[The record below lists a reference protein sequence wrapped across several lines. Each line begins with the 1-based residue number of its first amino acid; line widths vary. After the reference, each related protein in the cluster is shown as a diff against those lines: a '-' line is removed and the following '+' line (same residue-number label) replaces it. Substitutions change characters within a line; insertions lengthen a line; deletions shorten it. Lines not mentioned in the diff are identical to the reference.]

1 LLLGYI
7 GKKDGGI
14 KTIIHLKR
22 TIRLD
27 YTVIMIMIMMKCACC
42 GGDMK
47 PDRDTGN
54 SIIYKCSE
62 CGLSDSRLKE
72 EEGGGGELVAKEEE
86 KEKEEKKS
94 C

>member
-1 LLLGYI
+1 LLGYI

-27 YTVIMIMIMMKCACC
+27 YTVIMIMMKCACC
-42 GGDMK
+42 GGVMK

-72 EEGGGGELVAKEEE
+72 EGGGGEGLVAKEEE

>member
-1 LLLGYI
+1 
-7 GKKDGGI
+7 
-14 KTIIHLKR
+14 
-22 TIRLD
+22 
-27 YTVIMIMIMMKCACC
+27 MMMMMMKCACC

-47 PDRDTGN
+47 PDKDTGN

-72 EEGGGGELVAKEEE
+72 EEGGVVA
-86 KEKEEKKS
+86 KEKEEEEKS

>member
-1 LLLGYI
+1 
-7 GKKDGGI
+7 
-14 KTIIHLKR
+14 
-22 TIRLD
+22 
-27 YTVIMIMIMMKCACC
+27 MKCACC

-47 PDRDTGN
+47 PDKDIGN

-72 EEGGGGELVAKEEE
+72 EGGEEGEELVGKEEE

>member
-1 LLLGYI
+1 M
-7 GKKDGGI
+7 
-14 KTIIHLKR
+14 II
-22 TIRLD
+22 
-27 YTVIMIMIMMKCACC
+27 KCACC

-47 PDRDTGN
+47 PDKDTGN

-62 CGLSDSRLKE
+62 CGLSDSRVKE
-72 EEGGGGELVAKEEE
+72 EEGEGREELVAKEEE

>member
-1 LLLGYI
+1 
-7 GKKDGGI
+7 
-14 KTIIHLKR
+14 
-22 TIRLD
+22 
-27 YTVIMIMIMMKCACC
+27 MKCACC

-47 PDRDTGN
+47 PDKDTGN

-72 EEGGGGELVAKEEE
+72 EGGEGGEELVGKEEE

>member
-1 LLLGYI
+1 LLGYI

-27 YTVIMIMIMMKCACC
+27 YTVIMIMMKCACC

-47 PDRDTGN
+47 PDKDVGN

-72 EEGGGGELVAKEEE
+72 EGGGGEELVAKEEE

>member
-1 LLLGYI
+1 
-7 GKKDGGI
+7 
-14 KTIIHLKR
+14 
-22 TIRLD
+22 
-27 YTVIMIMIMMKCACC
+27 MIMKCACC

-47 PDRDTGN
+47 PDKDTGN

-72 EEGGGGELVAKEEE
+72 EGGEGEEELVGKEEE

>member
-1 LLLGYI
+1 
-7 GKKDGGI
+7 
-14 KTIIHLKR
+14 
-22 TIRLD
+22 
-27 YTVIMIMIMMKCACC
+27 MIMKCACC

-47 PDRDTGN
+47 PDKDTGN

-72 EEGGGGELVAKEEE
+72 EGGEELVGKEE
-86 KEKEEKKS
+86 EKEEKKS

>member
-1 LLLGYI
+1 
-7 GKKDGGI
+7 
-14 KTIIHLKR
+14 
-22 TIRLD
+22 
-27 YTVIMIMIMMKCACC
+27 MIMIMKCACC

-47 PDRDTGN
+47 PDKDTGN

-72 EEGGGGELVAKEEE
+72 EGGGVVGKEE
-86 KEKEEKKS
+86 EEKKS

>member
-1 LLLGYI
+1 
-7 GKKDGGI
+7 
-14 KTIIHLKR
+14 
-22 TIRLD
+22 
-27 YTVIMIMIMMKCACC
+27 MIMKCACC

-47 PDRDTGN
+47 PDKDTGN

-72 EEGGGGELVAKEEE
+72 GEERGEELVAKEEE

>member
-1 LLLGYI
+1 
-7 GKKDGGI
+7 
-14 KTIIHLKR
+14 
-22 TIRLD
+22 
-27 YTVIMIMIMMKCACC
+27 MIMKCACC

-47 PDRDTGN
+47 PDKDMGN

-62 CGLSDSRLKE
+62 CGLSNSRLKE
-72 EEGGGGELVAKEEE
+72 EGGEELVAKEEE

>member
-1 LLLGYI
+1 
-7 GKKDGGI
+7 
-14 KTIIHLKR
+14 
-22 TIRLD
+22 
-27 YTVIMIMIMMKCACC
+27 
-42 GGDMK
+42 MK
-47 PDRDTGN
+47 PDKDMGN

-72 EEGGGGELVAKEEE
+72 GEGGREELVGKEEE

>member
-1 LLLGYI
+1 
-7 GKKDGGI
+7 
-14 KTIIHLKR
+14 
-22 TIRLD
+22 
-27 YTVIMIMIMMKCACC
+27 MIMKCACC

-47 PDRDTGN
+47 PDKDTGN

-72 EEGGGGELVAKEEE
+72 EGREGGQELVGKEE
-86 KEKEEKKS
+86 EKEEKKS

>member
-1 LLLGYI
+1 
-7 GKKDGGI
+7 
-14 KTIIHLKR
+14 
-22 TIRLD
+22 
-27 YTVIMIMIMMKCACC
+27 MIMKCACC

-72 EEGGGGELVAKEEE
+72 EGEGGGGLVAKEEE

>member
-1 LLLGYI
+1 M
-7 GKKDGGI
+7 
-14 KTIIHLKR
+14 
-22 TIRLD
+22 
-27 YTVIMIMIMMKCACC
+27 MIMKCACC

-47 PDRDTGN
+47 PDKDTGN

-72 EEGGGGELVAKEEE
+72 EEEVVAKGEEN
-86 KEKEEKKS
+86 KEKKS

>member
-72 EEGGGGELVAKEEE
+72 EGGGGEELVAKEEE

>member
-1 LLLGYI
+1 LLGYI

-27 YTVIMIMIMMKCACC
+27 YTVIMIMMKCACC

-47 PDRDTGN
+47 PDKDTGN

-72 EEGGGGELVAKEEE
+72 EEGGGGGELVAKEEE

>member
-1 LLLGYI
+1 M
-7 GKKDGGI
+7 
-14 KTIIHLKR
+14 
-22 TIRLD
+22 
-27 YTVIMIMIMMKCACC
+27 MIMKCACC

-72 EEGGGGELVAKEEE
+72 EEEGVVVAKEGE

>member
-1 LLLGYI
+1 
-7 GKKDGGI
+7 
-14 KTIIHLKR
+14 
-22 TIRLD
+22 
-27 YTVIMIMIMMKCACC
+27 MIMKCACC

-47 PDRDTGN
+47 PDKDTGN

-72 EEGGGGELVAKEEE
+72 GEGGEGGEELVGKEEG
-86 KEKEEKKS
+86 KEEKKS

>member
-1 LLLGYI
+1 
-7 GKKDGGI
+7 
-14 KTIIHLKR
+14 
-22 TIRLD
+22 
-27 YTVIMIMIMMKCACC
+27 MIMKCACC

-47 PDRDTGN
+47 PERDTGN

-72 EEGGGGELVAKEEE
+72 EGGGGGELVAKEEE

>member
-1 LLLGYI
+1 LLGYI

-27 YTVIMIMIMMKCACC
+27 YTVIMIMMKCACC

-47 PDRDTGN
+47 PDKDTGN

-72 EEGGGGELVAKEEE
+72 EEEGGGEELVAKEEE

>member
-1 LLLGYI
+1 
-7 GKKDGGI
+7 
-14 KTIIHLKR
+14 
-22 TIRLD
+22 
-27 YTVIMIMIMMKCACC
+27 
-42 GGDMK
+42 MK
-47 PDRDTGN
+47 PDKDTGN

-72 EEGGGGELVAKEEE
+72 GEGEGEELVAKEEG

>member
-1 LLLGYI
+1 
-7 GKKDGGI
+7 
-14 KTIIHLKR
+14 
-22 TIRLD
+22 
-27 YTVIMIMIMMKCACC
+27 MMMKCACC

-47 PDRDTGN
+47 PDKDSGN

-72 EEGGGGELVAKEEE
+72 EGEGGEELVAKEEE